1 MSPGSLFKKC
11 KLLDVNNSKPLGRRS
26 ISSLRKLSNNTSHVK
41 MYQNLCVE
49 IVSTLLL
56 IKLKPGEDS
65 KQVD

>member
-1 MSPGSLFKKC
+1 MSTNQNPWGGG
-11 KLLDVNNSKPLGRRS
+11 PA
-26 ISSLRKLSNNTSHVK
+26 ISPLRKLSNDASHVK

-56 IKLKPGEDS
+56 IKLKAGEDS